1 MRRGSLAGPLLLI
14 LIGGLFLLNNL
25 RPDLPLMDLVA
36 RYWPFVLIGWGVLR
50 LAEILLLAARSRPL
64 PGAGISG
71 GEWALV
77 VLISIVGSGIFLA
90 HRYSH
95 LWPHGRIT
103 MRGIEI
109 FGESYDYP
117 LAAQKAAGKAPRVV
131 VENLRGNI
139 RVVGADTGEVKV
151 TGRKTIRA
159 FHQND
164 ANTANQQSPLEI
176 AVQGERVAVRTNQ
189 ERVSGGQRVSAD
201 LEITVPRGATLEARG
216 RYGDI
221 DVSDILGNVEIDS
234 DNAGVR
240 LHNIGG
246 SARVDLRRSDIVR
259 VAGLKG
265 SLELKGR
272 GEDVDLE
279 SISGQVTVAG
289 SYSGDLQFRN
299 LAMPLQFQ
307 SGQTELRVA
316 KVPGQIRMAL
326 GNFTAENVAGPIRLN
341 TGSKDVQIT
350 GFTDS
355 LEVSL
360 DRGDIEI
367 QPVNVPL
374 ARMEIETR
382 NGNVDL
388 ALPAAAK
395 FQVIAVARRGEV
407 ENEWGEP
414 LKTDA
419 RRPSKEHAARIEGS
433 VGGGPLLKVSTGRG
447 TVTIRKSDGMSRK
460 PAGTKAERPAE
471 SLPPV
476 ELPEPPK
483 PPRPPG
489 PIRFQKL

>member
-1 MRRGSLAGPLLLI
+1 MKRGSLVGPLLLI

-25 RPDLPLMDLVA
+25 WPDLPLIDLVA
-36 RYWPFVLIGWGVLR
+36 RYWPFVLIGWGALR
-50 LAEILLLAARSRPL
+50 LVEILVLAARSKPL
-64 PGAGISG
+64 PAAGISG

-77 VLISIVGSGIFLA
+77 ILISLVGSGIFLA
-90 HRYSH
+90 QRYSH
-95 LWPHGRIT
+95 SWPHGRIT

-109 FGESYDYP
+109 FGENYDYP

-139 RVVGADTGEVKV
+139 RVVGADSEEVKV

-159 FHQND
+159 FHEND
-164 ANTANQQSPLEI
+164 ANTANQQSPIEI
-176 AVQGERVAVRTNQ
+176 VVQGERLVVRTNQ
-189 ERVSGGQRVSAD
+189 ERVSGEQRVSAD
-201 LEITVPRGATLEARG
+201 LEITVPRGATVEARG

-221 DVSDILGNVEIDS
+221 DVSDVLGNVEIDS

-272 GEDVDLE
+272 GEDVELE
-279 SISGQVTVAG
+279 DISGQVTVAG

-299 LAMPLQFQ
+299 LAMPLQFE

-355 LEVSL
+355 LEVSI

-374 ARMEIETR
+374 ARMEIETG

-395 FQVIAVARRGEV
+395 FQVTAVARRGDV

-414 LKTDA
+414 LKA
-419 RRPSKEHAARIEGS
+419 GGRGSGKERGGRIEGS
-433 VGGGPLLKVSTGRG
+433 IGGGPPLKVTTGRG
-447 TVTIRKSDGMSRK
+447 TITIRKADGTSRK
-460 PAGTKAERPAE
+460 TVSTKAERPAE
-471 SLPPV
+471 ATPPA

-483 PPRPPG
+483 PPIPPG
-489 PIRFQKL
+489 AIRPQRY